1 MNEILTAKP
10 SGDAAAKTPTIAYL
24 TRLADAADSE
34 PLWNPQAPDRPDL
47 VVLTLSVWDEISDRL
62 EDAQDAQHLAQGEPA
77 SYTFPI
83 DVVQAMLDGV
93 HPIRA
98 WRKHKGFRAAADLAK
113 AAGISGSYLLE
124 IEKGAKPGSISAYAK
139 IASALD
145 LPIDA
150 LIDRDG

>member
-10 SGDAAAKTPTIAYL
+10 SGDATVKAPRIAYL

-34 PLWNPQAPDRPDL
+34 PLWNPEAPGRPDL
-47 VVLTLSVWDEISDRL
+47 VVLTLPVWDEISDRL
-62 EDAQDAQHLAQGEPA
+62 EDAQDARHIQRAAQGEPA
-77 SYTFPI
+77 SYT
-83 DVVQAMLDGV
+83 
-93 HPIRA
+93 
-98 WRKHKGFRAAADLAK
+98 ADLAK

-139 IASALD
+139 VARALD

-150 LIDRDG
+150 LVDLED